1 MMTIYFIVIFCVF
14 VIRFCIARKRMTY
27 LNFINIFNSNF
38 SVTIDNI
45 SISVKKSNKTDL
57 SVNRVN

>member
-1 MMTIYFIVIFCVF
+1 
-14 VIRFCIARKRMTY
+14 MTY